1 MQQKSILLTSVTLNT
16 SQDDILLLKYDAQ
29 RNIHS
34 MLVTLN
40 TFQEGTLLLNVGEGQ
55 KTLLTQDQQNPI
67 EK

>member
-16 SQDDILLLKYDAQ
+16 SQDDILLLNSNAQ

-34 MLVTLN
+34 MFVTLN
-40 TFQEGTLLLNVGEGQ
+40 MYQEDTLLLNVGKGQ
-55 KTLLTQDQQNPI
+55 KTSLTQDQQNVF